1 MRLQRRDALLG
12 LLGMAVLPAA
22 FADYRGRAAAAH
34 TAALRVEQDGLALQY
49 QPSPAPML
57 SCVDTTTGTM
67 LFRTGVPALRFLWI
81 APGGAHVV
89 ALSEGSTAWDEDRVL
104 VFARDGTKLLERP
117 IEGVPHPL
125 RNAKEDGPDTPFVA
139 LTGSDGH
146 LTVTVRNRLGEI
158 RAFEVGAAGG

>member
-1 MRLQRRDALLG
+1 MRLQRRTALLG

-22 FADYRGRAAAAH
+22 FANYRGRAAATH
-34 TAALRVEQDGLALQY
+34 TTSLHVEQDGLSLRY
-49 QPSPAPML
+49 GTSPGPVL
-57 SCVDTTTGTM
+57 SCVDTTTGNM
-67 LFRTGVPALRFLWI
+67 LFQTIVPALRFLWI

-89 ALSEGSTAWDEDRVL
+89 VLSEGSTAWDEDRVL
-104 VFARDGTKLLERP
+104 VFTRDGTKLLERP

-125 RNAKEDGPDTPFVA
+125 RNTREDGPDMPFVA
-139 LTGSDGH
+139 LTGSGSH